1 MRVIL
6 SVFVLS
12 LLTST
17 AAAEPMRTVKVTPEA
32 AATGAKLFSLC
43 APCHGI
49 NGKDRVARAADLSST
64 TFLEAASDS
73 FLKTTIKNGRP
84 GTAMV
89 AWSNVLDE
97 AQVDALVSYLR
108 HQTPTEPATLDES
121 PTKGDAGEG
130 AKIFMKSCVL
140 CHNMA
145 GGHREW
151 GTGILRKAFL
161 SQVSNGYPRY
171 IITKGKSGTAMQGFA
186 GNSPLPE
193 LNLNAEQVENVIAF
207 LREGA

>member
-1 MRVIL
+1 MRVFL
-6 SVFVLS
+6 SVCVLS
-12 LLTST
+12 LLATT
-17 AAAEPMRTVKVTPEA
+17 AMAEPMRTVKVTPEK

-43 APCHGI
+43 APCHGV
-49 NGKDRVARAADLSST
+49 NGKDRVARAADLTSK
-64 TFLEAASDS
+64 TFLEAASDA
-73 FLKTTIKNGRP
+73 FLTTTIKNGRP

-89 AWSNVLDE
+89 AWSNVLDD
-97 AQVDALVSYLR
+97 AQVEALVAYLR
-108 HQTPTEPATLDES
+108 HTAPTEAAKLDES
-121 PTKGDAGEG
+121 PSKGDAGEG

-161 SQVSNGYPRY
+161 SQVSNGYMRY

-193 LNLNAEQVENVIAF
+193 LNLNASQVEHVIAF
-207 LREGA
+207 LREGL